1 MKLNFRLK
9 SSLAFSRSNR
19 IGLPDLLISVHRAWK
34 TCWLSTPDECHP
46 ENEKSISAFLR
57 LFRHKCLWIKPI
69 EYFPDIGN
77 LFAIRVASF
86 GL

>member
-46 ENEKSISAFLR
+46 ENGKKYFGIFETVRYES
-57 LFRHKCLWIKPI
+57 LWMEPI
-69 EYFPDIGN
+69 EYFPEIGN
-77 LFAIRVASF
+77 LFA
-86 GL
+86 L